1 MGLFNMFSK
10 KSSREDKMQEHAKSQ
25 MPPRAAQVAYAS
37 YRDNGEMFKAAQTLS
52 KNDVQECY
60 YAAFLLMSLKSYSEQ
75 THQIMAIAA
84 MGGHPSACARMG
96 FLQPSIEEVWKDFCS
111 VEDYRDAKA
120 ALVKLV
126 GNY

>member
-10 KSSREDKMQEHAKSQ
+10 ESSREDKIQEHTKSQ
-25 MPPRAAQVAYAS
+25 MPPRVSQVVYAS
-37 YRDNGEMFKAAQTLS
+37 YRDNGERLKAAQTLS
-52 KNDVQECY
+52 EDEIQECY
-60 YAAFLLMSLKSYSEQ
+60 ESAFLLMTMKSYSEQ

-96 FLQPSIEEVWKDFCS
+96 FLQPSIEDAWKNFCS
-111 VEDYRDAKA
+111 VKDYRDAKV